1 MAYLKAYCN
10 HVEKLVKCL
19 PMDDTCFITK
29 LSAEELLPGDTES
42 KIKAMRMSTLADKAS
57 YFLDHVIK
65 PALDI
70 GDTSDFDK
78 LLSIMQTC
86 GYKHVQK
93 LAVTVKLEIDNKPE
107 EMKSHLSGKN

>member
-1 MAYLKAYCN
+1 MAYLRAYQN
-10 HVEKLVKCL
+10 HLEKLVKCL
-19 PMDDTCFITK
+19 PMDDTCFVTK

-42 KIKAMRMSTLADKAS
+42 KIKAMHMSTLADKAS

-107 EMKSHLSGKN
+107 EIKSHLSGKN